1 MIMKKEDIFSIKK
14 DGNFYRVYRKRT
26 RIGKFL
32 LLSDAEKYFEKLI
45 IQEQKAITGV
55 FIGYDIP
62 EALEVKWDSIMPA
75 LGKMYKTISY
85 EGDKIHLINGEA
97 DLKFISDL
105 LMAYNTLLKINL
117 TLDVFKVDKSLI
129 EA

>member
-1 MIMKKEDIFSIKK
+1 
-14 DGNFYRVYRKRT
+14 
-26 RIGKFL
+26 
-32 LLSDAEKYFEKLI
+32 
-45 IQEQKAITGV
+45 
-55 FIGYDIP
+55 
-62 EALEVKWDSIMPA
+62 MPA